1 MRENLEKIRRKTK
14 ERWDKI
20 AKPIDSL
27 GKLEAVVCKLC
38 AIGGSEKPYDLSK
51 KALVIFCADHGVVAE
66 GVTQTDSSVTKAVA
80 ENFALG
86 KSTVNKLSENAGVHV
101 FTFDIGMDT
110 EEYPETEIITGR
122 IINRKIRR
130 ATGNLYKEAA
140 MTMEECLK
148 AIETGKEI
156 VRSLKKQGYKIIA
169 TGEMGIGNTTPT
181 SVLASLLLHIPAEEV
196 TGKGAGLSASG
207 LNRKREVVAE
217 SVRRIQNKYGSIADV
232 SENNS
237 KENMYLLNRN
247 LVGRETVNNVVLNY
261 ISEGGGLEI
270 AGMVGVFLGGM
281 EEDVPIVIDG
291 AISAVAALCAATID
305 ERCKDYMFAS
315 HMPLEKG
322 GANAIQKLAL
332 EPLIYADL
340 CLGEG
345 SGAIMVMPLFDM
357 AMKVYKEMGSFED
370 YNIGAY
376 ERFVQ

>member
-51 KALVIFCADHGVVAE
+51 KALVIFCADHGVVVE

-110 EEYPETEIITGR
+110 EEYPETEIVTGKV
-122 IINRKIRR
+122 INRKIRR

-196 TGKGAGLSASG
+196 TGKGAGLSLSG
-207 LNRKREVVAE
+207 LKRKREVVAD

-232 SENNS
+232 VFR
-237 KENMYLLNRN
+237 YL
-247 LVGRETVNNVVLNY
+247 
-261 ISEGGGLEI
+261 SEGGGLEI

-291 AISAVAALCAATID
+291 AISAIAALCAATID
-305 ERCKDYMFAS
+305 ARCKDYMFAS
-315 HMPLEKG
+315 HMPSEKG